1 MIGFLLLL
9 DNSVNREMD
18 LDIEFVVIE
27 KMESEDVDDKSLKF
41 RWYMVYMML
50 K

>member
-27 KMESEDVDDKSLKF
+27 KMESEDVDDKSFKF
-41 RWYMVYMML
+41 R
-50 K
+50 